1 MMAKKLALKVEDWP
15 IDRVLPYA
23 KNARLHSPEQ
33 VAAISKSMAEFGF
46 VNPCLVDAEG
56 VLIAGH
62 GRVLAA
68 KSLGMTTVPV
78 IRLGHLTEVQARA
91 LRIAD
96 NQIALSSSWDLNL
109 LRLEIGD
116 LQLANY
122 DIPLLGFDTTMLD
135 GLMNSNSGEVDP
147 EETPEPPKKP
157 IVRKGDL
164 WVLGRH
170 RLLIGDA
177 TKADDVGR
185 LMEGEEKARLMAT
198 DPPYGVAYD
207 NSQRPNPGVAK
218 PRVAND
224 ELVDGPAMQT
234 FLESMLRAAL
244 PHMRDDSAFYFWH
257 PMLTQGT
264 YVDSSSSSS
273 RYLDSSTDYLGKA
286 KFAARSRR
294 LSLEART
301 LFLWLA
307 ERKSTTFLWKKKS
320 RYDLGS
326 CVRLA

>member
-96 NQIALSSSWDLNL
+96 NQIAMLSSSWDLNL

-170 RLLIGDA
+170 RLL
-177 TKADDVGR
+177 
-185 LMEGEEKARLMAT
+185 
-198 DPPYGVAYD
+198 
-207 NSQRPNPGVAK
+207 
-218 PRVAND
+218 
-224 ELVDGPAMQT
+224 
-234 FLESMLRAAL
+234 
-244 PHMRDDSAFYFWH
+244 
-257 PMLTQGT
+257 
-264 YVDSSSSSS
+264 
-273 RYLDSSTDYLGKA
+273 
-286 KFAARSRR
+286 RR
-294 LSLEART
+294 LR
-301 LFLWLA
+301 
-307 ERKSTTFLWKKKS
+307 RKLMMSV
-320 RYDLGS
+320 G
-326 CVRLA
+326 